1 MTDFLL
7 WLYYTMAGIN
17 KIVNKKY
24 FCAHFKNIS
33 YCFSAY
39 ILYSLLIL
47 SAPLASPSGG
57 GVSEADER
65 GLPRSVLPA
74 SLASCLLP
82 ARRRCP
88 GSQTGADEVLPRAR
102 TRAIYYI
109 VGSAAHRS
117 ATPSHKSLVAF
128 PLIFPPAAR
137 RAAGLPHKSL
147 VVFPVLCYASYRIG
161 V

>member
-17 KIVNKKY
+17 KIVNKKD
-24 FCAHFKNIS
+24 FCARLKNIIYLLS
-33 YCFSAY
+33 VY
-39 ILYSLLIL
+39 ILYSLLIFH
-47 SAPLASPSGG
+47 PLASPPGEVSAKLTKGG
-57 GVSEADER
+57 GTPRPFKPLLCKGRWQSAARSER
-65 GLPRSVLPA
+65 LSPQ
-74 SLASCLLP
+74 LLSHT
-82 ARRRCP
+82 RRRCP

-117 ATPSHKSLVAF
+117 AKPS
-128 PLIFPPAAR
+128 
-137 RAAGLPHKSL
+137 HKSL
-147 VVFPVLCYASYRIG
+147 VVFPVLCYSSYRIG